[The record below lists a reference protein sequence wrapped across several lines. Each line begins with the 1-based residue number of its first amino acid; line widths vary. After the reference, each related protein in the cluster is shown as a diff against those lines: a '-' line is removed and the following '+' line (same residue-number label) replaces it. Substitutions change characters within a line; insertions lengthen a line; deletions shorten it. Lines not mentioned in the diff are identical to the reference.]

1 MLFSRKP
8 KKIAFDDAK
17 RVLEALL
24 SEVGEQHWAS
34 QVGHSSSSSFRGLLG
49 GMGSLNDVI
58 ICRQNSHKITDD
70 DDPRANALLSAM
82 IGVCYEASSRGPL
95 SASDA
100 ARLCVGQGVVL
111 SGSRCR
117 QCGHSF
123 IGSRALLAHLATL
136 RLVVIMTNSSASDW
150 PVGSLLAYWH
160 TNESGQAVSALADR
174 LRSASIEYAPG
185 DGWMRP
191 CRACDSE
198 DTCIY
203 RWRITDSSIHPSD
216 DNLTIRV

>member
-1 MLFSRKP
+1 MFFAKKP

-17 RVLEALL
+17 RVLDALL

-34 QVGHSSSSSFRGLLG
+34 QVGRSSSSSFRGLLG

-58 ICRQNSHKITDD
+58 ICRQNSHKVTDE
-70 DDPRANALLSAM
+70 DDPRANALLTAM

-95 SASDA
+95 LASDA
-100 ARLCVGQGVVL
+100 ARLCVGEGIVL

-123 IGSRALLAHLATL
+123 MGSRSLLSHLATV
-136 RLVVIMTNSSASDW
+136 RLASVMADSSASDW

-160 TNESGQAVSALADR
+160 TRESDQAVAALADR
-174 LRSASIEYAPG
+174 LRSAGIEYSPG

-191 CRACDSE
+191 CRACHSE

-203 RWRITDSSIHPSD
+203 RWRITDTSIYPSD